1 MQDELGL
8 NMYDYGARNYD
19 PALGRWMNID
29 PLAERYYGINPY
41 AYVFNN
47 PIELFDPNGMEVKYV
62 RQEGQTRKEFREM
75 KREFKRE
82 NRQLMKDSKTHRDNF
97 NQLKDSKNVHN
108 ITFSRSGGSVT
119 ETVGDI
125 NRNGG
130 NGTNMN
136 IDLSQKGSE
145 NEFVVAHEVGHGVDI
160 DNGVDSPIEMPSV
173 SIKDNPN
180 DVVQKTFDT
189 NNQNK
194 EVNERSASHTEN
206 IVRGEVSNSRG
217 VTVPLR
223 ETYTLEVQY
232 ISPFSGK
239 AGVKNKTINVKNE
252 SYDYYKKK

>member
-1 MQDELGL
+1 
-8 NMYDYGARNYD
+8 
-19 PALGRWMNID
+19 MNID

-75 KREFKRE
+75 KREFKSE

-108 ITFSRSGGSVT
+108 ISFSRSGGSVT
-119 ETVGDI
+119 TTVGDI

-130 NGTNMN
+130 NGTNIN
-136 IDLSQKGSE
+136 IDLNQKKSE
-145 NEFVVAHEVGHGVDI
+145 NEFVVAHEVGHAIDV
-160 DNGVDSPIEMPSV
+160 DNGVDSPVAMPTV
-173 SIKDNPN
+173 SIVDDANIT
-180 DVVQKTFDT
+180 VQKRFDT
-189 NNQNK
+189 NNENR
-194 EVNERSASHTEN
+194 EISERSASHTEN

-217 VTVPLR
+217 VIVPVR
-223 ETYTLEVQY
+223 ETNTFEIQY

-252 SYDYYKKK
+252 SYDYYKKN